1 MAYTAPKWTQMTAPS
16 GTTSVNALT
25 AAGDLF
31 SKAMESAQTGLSNY
45 DKGVEAR
52 LKDDSDVNTAALR
65 RRLEGA
71 TDLASLNAMQGD
83 ISATGLEGYGKR
95 IDADALSQSFD
106 KERGVLR
113 GEAEQQYGEQFQQQ
127 LNDATTIE
135 EYTAIRDGMSANPT
149 WYDDASRIQS
159 LGVGMEQA
167 KTLAAQQQSN
177 QLIKES
183 ANLDVAGLTAARD
196 AIPKDSLNY
205 GTEYKTYNDQIKALK
220 TKNQDVY
227 AKNANTELHAASLNG
242 VKSLEQARDKLLK
255 QAESDP
261 NLDVS
266 GVRDY
271 FDERR
276 VFALQKTMD
285 KVKSTAKGRRKDE
298 LAGNLSALQLA
309 TETVFS
315 KGSKAVVFD
324 DVGNFSFAE
333 GVPDALKTEFAQSAK
348 DAGFIGEGADFV
360 TRNDQFFNADSS
372 SLGEDFGSLSSN
384 ELDLANQLRQRTNA
398 SGLDLSAKATGD
410 LATSTVDIETQY
422 TRNLKRV
429 EDDYKSQELTY
440 AVDPAALKAAQ
451 TAKGDAFAH
460 MVSMGFDDNQ
470 EWLYELF
477 GDKDAAQDNLRKLI
491 NGAKTAGY
499 TDADIIVAIDASTV
513 AAGFLEDKQVNI
525 NNFNDFLA
533 STVDLKKKGKD
544 LDKLLAARDIRDAA
558 QLKFDQVR
566 RSDLTAARSGAMTA
580 SGVRNSARNA
590 AILDRAL
597 GVQ

>member
-1 MAYTAPKWTQMTAPS
+1 MAYEAPKWTQMTAPS
-16 GTTSVNALT
+16 ATTSVNALT

-31 SKAMESAQTGLSNY
+31 SKAMESAQTGLTNY
-45 DKGVEAR
+45 DKGVESR
-52 LKDDSDVNTAALR
+52 LQDDSDVNTAALR
-65 RRLEGA
+65 RRLENAGNL
-71 TDLASLNAMQGD
+71 DQLNAID
-83 ISATGLEGYGKR
+83 LSANALQGYGKR
-95 IDADALSQSFD
+95 IDADALQSSF
-106 KERGVLR
+106 KQERGVLR
-113 GEAEQQYGEQFQQQ
+113 GENEQQYNEQFQQQ

-135 EYTAIRDGMSANPT
+135 EYTAIRDGMSANPV
-149 WYDDASRIQS
+149 WYDDAARIAS
-159 LGVGMEQA
+159 LGTGTEQA

-183 ANLDVAGLTAARD
+183 AGLDVAGLTAARD

-205 GTEYKTYNDQIKALK
+205 GVEYKTYNDQIKALK

-227 AKNANTELHAASLNG
+227 TRNANTELHAASLKG
-242 VKSLEQARDKLLK
+242 VKSLETARDKLLK
-255 QAESDP
+255 QAETDP

-285 KVKSTAKGRRKDE
+285 KVSTTAKGRRKAE
-298 LAGNLSALQLA
+298 LETNLSALELA
-309 TETVFS
+309 RSNLPGGIENMVTID
-315 KGSKAVVFD
+315 K
-324 DVGNFSFAE
+324 VGNLTFDADMPQVLQEQFAN
-333 GVPDALKTEFAQSAK
+333 DARA
-348 DAGFIGEGADFV
+348 AGFVGEGDDFV
-360 TRNDQFFNADSS
+360 TRNDQFFNAESS
-372 SLGEDFGSLSSN
+372 SLGEDFGSLSTP
-384 ELDLANQLRQRTNA
+384 ERDLANQLRQRTNA
-398 SGLDLSAKATGD
+398 SGLDLSAKATSN
-410 LATSTVDIETQY
+410 LASATVDIETQY
-422 TRNLKRV
+422 ERNLARV
-429 EDDYKSQELTY
+429 EEDYKSQELTY
-440 AVDPAALKAAQ
+440 AVDPAALKSAQ

-470 EWLYELF
+470 EWIYELF

-499 TDADIIVAIDASTV
+499 TDADIIVAINASTV

-525 NNFNDFLA
+525 NNFNDYLA
-533 STVDLKKKGKD
+533 SQVDLKKKGKD
-544 LDKLLAARDIRDAA
+544 LTKLLAAREIRDTA

-566 RSDLTAARSGAMTA
+566 RSDLSTARSGAMTA
-580 SGVRNSARNA
+580 SGVRNSAQNA

>member
-31 SKAMESAQTGLSNY
+31 SKAMESAQTGLTNY
-45 DKGVEAR
+45 DKGVESR
-52 LKDDSDVNTAALR
+52 LQDDSDVNTAALR
-65 RRLEGA
+65 RRLENAGNL
-71 TDLASLNAMQGD
+71 DQLNAID
-83 ISATGLEGYGKR
+83 LSANALQGYGKR
-95 IDADALSQSFD
+95 IDADALQSSF
-106 KERGVLR
+106 KQERGVLR
-113 GEAEQQYGEQFQQQ
+113 GENEQQYNEQFQQQ

-135 EYTAIRDGMSANPT
+135 EYTAIRDGMSANPV
-149 WYDDASRIQS
+149 WYDDAARIAS
-159 LGVGMEQA
+159 LGTGTEQA

-183 ANLDVAGLTAARD
+183 AGLDVAGLTAARD

-205 GTEYKTYNDQIKALK
+205 GVEYKTYNDQIKALK

-227 AKNANTELHAASLNG
+227 TRNANTELHAASLKG
-242 VKSLEQARDKLLK
+242 VKSLETARDKLLK
-255 QAESDP
+255 QAETDP

-285 KVKSTAKGRRKDE
+285 KVSTTAKGRRKAE
-298 LAGNLSALQLA
+298 LETNLSALELA
-309 TETVFS
+309 RSNLPGGIENMVTID
-315 KGSKAVVFD
+315 K
-324 DVGNFSFAE
+324 VGNLTFDADMPQVLQEQFAN
-333 GVPDALKTEFAQSAK
+333 DARA
-348 DAGFIGEGADFV
+348 AGFVGEGDDFV
-360 TRNDQFFNADSS
+360 TRNDQFFNAESS
-372 SLGEDFGSLSSN
+372 SLGEDFGSLSTP
-384 ELDLANQLRQRTNA
+384 ERDLANQLRQRTNA
-398 SGLDLSAKATGD
+398 SGLDLSAKATSN
-410 LATSTVDIETQY
+410 LASATVDIETQY
-422 TRNLKRV
+422 ERNLARV
-429 EDDYKSQELTY
+429 EEDYKSQELTY
-440 AVDPAALKAAQ
+440 AVDPAALKSAQ

-470 EWLYELF
+470 EWIYELF

-499 TDADIIVAIDASTV
+499 TDADIIVAINASTV

-525 NNFNDFLA
+525 NNFNDYLA
-533 STVDLKKKGKD
+533 SQVDLKKKGKD
-544 LDKLLAARDIRDAA
+544 LTKLLAAREIRDTA

-566 RSDLTAARSGAMTA
+566 RSDLSTARSGAMTA
-580 SGVRNSARNA
+580 SGVRNSAQNA

>member
-1 MAYTAPKWTQMTAPS
+1 MAKWTPTAMP
-16 GTTSVNALT
+16 
-25 AAGDLF
+25 DF
-31 SKAMESAQTGLSNY
+31 
-45 DKGVEAR
+45 
-52 LKDDSDVNTAALR
+52 
-65 RRLEGA
+65 
-71 TDLASLNAMQGD
+71 
-83 ISATGLEGYGKR
+83 SATVASYKQMG
-95 IDADALSQSFD
+95 SMFD
-106 KERGVLR
+106 KVVEGSKDTLGNYQDAKLLAAEENKKSNLAVQQMFTNSATNLDEFKAVQDKFSPAFLAQNSELIDPIAAQKSILAQQGVLR
-113 GEAEQQYGEQFQQQ
+113 GEYQDQFSEDM
-127 LNDATTIE
+127 NRRFAGATTMDQVAQINKE
-135 EYTAIRDGMSANPT
+135 VGAANQEKSWLDIAALTNTGADSMTTARNLD
-149 WYDDASRIQS
+149 
-159 LGVGMEQA
+159 
-167 KTLAAQQQSN
+167 AQQRSN
-177 QLIKES
+177 QRIKES

-196 AIPKDSLNY
+196 AIPEDSLNY
-205 GTEYKTYNDQIKALK
+205 DTEYKTYNDQIKALK

-227 AKNANTELHAASLNG
+227 TKNANTQLHAASLNG